1 MDAPHDG
8 TSSRRGAVRAPQS
21 LVAGLGLIGLGLF
34 GVWASSDLDYGS
46 LRAIGPG
53 LMPFWLSIGVAVCGL
68 ALAIAGFTHD
78 GAPLQSFTLRGPL
91 VISLAILA
99 FAVTIR
105 PFAIGGIVTPGL
117 GLIVAG
123 PLAIVIAG
131 YAGTEA
137 RFLEL
142 LTLALF
148 LTAGCMLLF
157 GDMLNL
163 PIPIFPTAFIQAM
176 TGVLPSRTLLRIA
189 VGVLVLAGL
198 VLLLVQRRSGRRE
211 PIEVARHS
219 LTT

>member
-1 MDAPHDG
+1 MDAPLDG
-8 TSSRRGAVRAPQS
+8 TSSRRGPVRAPQS

-34 GVWASSDLDYGS
+34 GIWAGSDLDYGS
-46 LRAIGPG
+46 LRVIGPG
-53 LMPFWLSIGVAVCGL
+53 LMPFWLSVGVGLCGL
-68 ALAIAGFTHD
+68 ALAISGFTHD
-78 GAPLQSFTLRGPL
+78 GAPLQAFTLRGPV
-91 VISLAILA
+91 VITLAIIA

-105 PFAIGGIVTPGL
+105 PFAIGGITTPGL

-123 PLAIVIAG
+123 PLAIIIAG

-163 PIPIFPTAFIQAM
+163 PIPIFPTAVVQAM
-176 TGVLPSRTLLRIA
+176 TGVLPARTMLRIA
-189 VGVLVLAGL
+189 AGALALAGL
-198 VLLLVQRRSGRRE
+198 GLLLVQRRSSRRE

>member
-1 MDAPHDG
+1 MDAPLDG
-8 TSSRRGAVRAPQS
+8 TSANRGPVRAPQS
-21 LVAGLGLIGLGLF
+21 LVAGLGLIVLGLF
-34 GVWASSDLDYGS
+34 GIWASSDLDYGS

-53 LMPFWLSIGVAVCGL
+53 LMPFWLSIGVGICGL
-68 ALAIAGFTHD
+68 ALAVAGFTQD
-78 GAPLQSFTLRGPL
+78 GHPLQSFSLRGPL
-91 VISLAILA
+91 VVTLAVLA

-105 PFAIGGIVTPGL
+105 PFALGGFATPGL

-142 LTLALF
+142 LILALF

-157 GDMLNL
+157 GDLLNL
-163 PIPIFPTAFIQAM
+163 PIPIFPTAVVQAM
-176 TGVLPSRTLLRIA
+176 TGVLPARTMLRIA
-189 VGVLVLAGL
+189 VGALALAGL
-198 VLLLVQRRSGRRE
+198 VLLLVQRRSGRRA
-211 PIEVARHS
+211 PVDVARHS

>member
-1 MDAPHDG
+1 MDAPLDG
-8 TSSRRGAVRAPQS
+8 TSARRGPVRAPQS

-53 LMPFWLSIGVAVCGL
+53 LMPFWLSVGVGICGL
-68 ALAIAGFTHD
+68 ALAVAGFTHD
-78 GAPLQSFTLRGPL
+78 GHPLQSVSLRGPL
-91 VISLAILA
+91 VITLAVLA

-105 PFAIGGIVTPGL
+105 PFALGGVSTPGL

-163 PIPIFPTAFIQAM
+163 PIPIFPTAVVQAM
-176 TGVLPSRTLLRIA
+176 TGVLPARTLLRIA
-189 VGVLVLAGL
+189 AGVMALVGSG
-198 VLLLVQRRSGRRE
+198 LLLVQRRSSRRE

>member
-1 MDAPHDG
+1 MDAPLDG
-8 TSSRRGAVRAPQS
+8 TSSRRGPVRAPQS

-34 GVWASSDLDYGS
+34 GIWAGSDLDYGS

-53 LMPFWLSIGVAVCGL
+53 LMPFWLSVGVGICGL
-68 ALAIAGFTHD
+68 ALAITGFLHD
-78 GAPLQSFTLRGPL
+78 GHPLQSFSLRGPL
-91 VISLAILA
+91 VITLAILA

-105 PFAIGGIVTPGL
+105 PFAVGGVSTPGL

-142 LTLALF
+142 VTLALF

-163 PIPIFPTAFIQAM
+163 PIPIFPTAVVQAM
-176 TGVLPSRTLLRIA
+176 TGVLPARTMLRIA
-189 VGVLVLAGL
+189 AGL
-198 VLLLVQRRSGRRE
+198 MALVGLSLLLVQRRSGRRE